1 MENRELNF
9 NNNKINYQLRSSK
22 KARLMRL
29 AIYGDGSLVVTKPWR
44 LNEGLVEHFLKQKID
59 WILKKIGTVSKL
71 ENPGRGRDNKKHFLL
86 HKDNALKLIN
96 EKLFDFNKNYN
107 FKYNR
112 VCVRNQLTRW
122 GSCSKNSNLN
132 FNYKI
137 LFLAPHLADYI
148 IVHELC
154 HLREFNHSKNF
165 WKLVEENI
173 PEYKERRRELKNIR
187 LSFY

>member
-71 ENPGRGRDNKKHFLL
+71 ENPGRGRDNKKHFLI

-107 FKYNR
+107 FKYINIW
-112 VCVRNQLTRW
+112 QLQRQ
-122 GSCSKNSNLN
+122 
-132 FNYKI
+132 
-137 LFLAPHLADYI
+137 
-148 IVHELC
+148 
-154 HLREFNHSKNF
+154 
-165 WKLVEENI
+165 
-173 PEYKERRRELKNIR
+173 
-187 LSFY
+187 